1 MVRVSLRNGWSR
13 GPARLLWW
21 AVSPRIHE
29 KKFQPVELA
38 APSPPVDDKPSGR
51 TSEMTDIMTRVKVY
65 IVGAGPGDPELITV
79 RGAHLLECADV
90 ILYDRLVHPE
100 LLELARPDA
109 IRIFVGKRC
118 GRASITQEEINR
130 TMIRHSRS
138 GSRVVRLKGG
148 DPFVFGRGG
157 EECFALA
164 RAGIGFEV
172 VPGVSSAISVPAYA
186 GIPVT
191 HRNVAAAFTV
201 ISGHLHGNSDPYDW
215 QALAASPTL
224 VILMGLRNLPEIT
237 FRLIAAGK
245 PTDTPV
251 AVIQSGTVE
260 DQQTTRGPLETIAE
274 RARNL
279 DPPAVIVIGPV
290 AAYHDQLAWFNSV
303 HGAAESAGAVT

>member
-1 MVRVSLRNGWSR
+1 MVRVSLRNGWSQ
-13 GPARLLWW
+13 GPASLLWW

-29 KKFQPVELA
+29 KKFRPVELA
-38 APSPPVDDKPSGR
+38 APGPPVDDEPSGR
-51 TSEMTDIMTRVKVY
+51 TSEMTDILTRVKVY

-79 RGAHLLECADV
+79 RGAHLLERADV
-90 ILYDRLVHPE
+90 ILYDRLVHPK
-100 LLELARPDA
+100 LLELSRPDA

-201 ISGHLHGNSDPYDW
+201 ISGHLDGNSDPYDW

-251 AVIQSGTVE
+251 AVIRSGTIE
-260 DQQTTRGPLETIAE
+260 DQQTTRGTLGVIAE
-274 RARNL
+274 RTRNM

-303 HGAAESAGAVT
+303 HAAAESAEAAT

>member
-1 MVRVSLRNGWSR
+1 MAGLEALHVASTGSKTKI
-13 GPARLLWW
+13 
-21 AVSPRIHE
+21 S
-29 KKFQPVELA
+29 K
-38 APSPPVDDKPSGR
+38 
-51 TSEMTDIMTRVKVY
+51 MTDIPTSVKVY

-79 RGAHLLECADV
+79 RGARLLERADV
-90 ILYDRLVHPE
+90 VLYDRLVHPE
-100 LLELARPDA
+100 LLELAPPDA

-118 GRASITQEEINR
+118 GRASITQDEINR
-130 TMIRHSRS
+130 TMIRHASS

-172 VPGVSSAISVPAYA
+172 VPGLSSATAVPAYA

-201 ISGHLHGNSDPYDW
+201 ISGHLHGDSDPYDW
-215 QALAASPTL
+215 QTLAASPTL
-224 VILMGLRNLPEIT
+224 IILMGLRNLPEIT

-245 PTDTPV
+245 PPDTPV
-251 AVIQSGTVE
+251 AVIQSGTAE
-260 DQQTTRGPLETIAE
+260 DQRTVRGPLETIAE
-274 RARNL
+274 RARDL

-290 AAYHDQLAWFNSV
+290 AAYHDQLAWFDSV
-303 HGAAESAGAVT
+303 HAAAGSAGAAR